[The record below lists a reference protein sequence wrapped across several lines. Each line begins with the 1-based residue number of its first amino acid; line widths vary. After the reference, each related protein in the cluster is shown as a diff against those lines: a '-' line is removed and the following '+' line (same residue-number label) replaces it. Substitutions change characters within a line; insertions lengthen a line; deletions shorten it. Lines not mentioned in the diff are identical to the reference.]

1 MNKVIDDEL
10 NGAEGIIIDSTNKQ
24 ALENNGVTQFDG
36 VLVCYENNLET
47 SVVTTLNLLE
57 LETENVV
64 AIAKNER
71 HKKILLAIGLGEQDI
86 VVPGIL
92 TGQVV
97 ATKSIFDIETDVQT
111 TDGEFISTK
120 ITITEES
127 IFDKTIDECNLN
139 QSKDFNIIQIK
150 RNGKTILPEPD
161 TILKENDILMIYAKS
176 NLINDLVLKLSNETS
191 IN

>member
-24 ALENNGVTQFDG
+24 ALENNGLNQFDG
-36 VLVCYENNLET
+36 VIVCYENNLET

-57 LETENVV
+57 MGAENII

-71 HKKILLAIGLGEQDI
+71 HKKILLAIGVSELDI

-97 ATKSIFDIETDVQT
+97 ATKSIFDIESDVQT
-111 TDGEFISTK
+111 SDGEFISTK

-127 IFDKTIDECNLN
+127 IFDKSIDECNLN

-161 TILKENDILMIYAKS
+161 TILKENDILMVYVKS
-176 NLINDLVLKLSNETS
+176 NLINDLVLKLSGDTS
-191 IN
+191 TN